1 MNSSGH
7 NLLIKFQRM
16 SSDRYGVLDSN
27 LMSNIV
33 FLNNIKYLFTVA
45 QIKRTNRDLANQML
59 FMNNMHVSEKFV
71 VAVVFFFVFV
81 RWAFNSMPY
90 SNNVST
96 FSVPLNRNWL
106 FRILSSALLLL
117 LLLCCHSH
125 QPHRLKCIS
134 LLFFIIKHIKIIIK
148 LKIKN
153 LRRIQHSDVVG

>member
-71 VAVVFFFVFV
+71 VAVVFFL
-81 RWAFNSMPY
+81 
-90 SNNVST
+90 
-96 FSVPLNRNWL
+96 FSFGGRSIQCL
-106 FRILSSALLLL
+106 ILTMFQRFQ
-117 LLLCCHSH
+117 CH
-125 QPHRLKCIS
+125 
-134 LLFFIIKHIKIIIK
+134 
-148 LKIKN
+148 
-153 LRRIQHSDVVG
+153 

>member
-1 MNSSGH
+1 MWPAQMNSSGH

-71 VAVVFFFVFV
+71 VAVDFFL
-81 RWAFNSMPY
+81 
-90 SNNVST
+90 
-96 FSVPLNRNWL
+96 FSFGGRSIQCL
-106 FRILSSALLLL
+106 ILTMFQRFQ
-117 LLLCCHSH
+117 CH
-125 QPHRLKCIS
+125 
-134 LLFFIIKHIKIIIK
+134 
-148 LKIKN
+148 
-153 LRRIQHSDVVG
+153 